1 MEVRNDQTETPYPNG
16 AFDQPV
22 GGRRDCIIAR
32 RFGSGARPQGRE
44 KRIEGGTQRQK
55 RNRESGFERR
65 KGATER
71 GSQRFEGGEEGV
83 EGGKKSGFERRKGAT
98 ERGVGGSERKK

>member
-1 MEVRNDQTETPYPNG
+1 KEGQQHQTETPYPTG
-16 AFDQPV
+16 AFDYAAG
-22 GGRRDCIIAR
+22 GGRDCVIAR

-65 KGATER
+65 KGAKER
-71 GSQRFEGGEEGV
+71 GSQGFEEGEEGRQERSEGGEEGF
-83 EGGKKSGFERRKGAT
+83 EGGQESGFERRKGA
-98 ERGVGGSERKK
+98 